1 MKRLLVLLFALI
13 LAGAGFA
20 DTRRSSPAKP
30 LKPILAGTVYDT
42 NHAAIAFGEV
52 VAQSLEG
59 KEYWATTNDEGVYK
73 FELPSGTY
81 RIEANAPGFC
91 PKRVE
96 LFKIRNSRPGP
107 LDFVLEV
114 TKSAV
119 LDIEG
124 RGRPCPQK
132 TMIRKE
138 QPRKQDRKS
147 IAEEDFREEQ

>member
-1 MKRLLVLLFALI
+1 MKRLLLLLVALI
-13 LAGAGFA
+13 LAVSVLANTGGTSQGKT
-20 DTRRSSPAKP
+20 TRRV
-30 LKPILAGTVYDT
+30 LTGTVYDI
-42 NHAAIAFGEV
+42 NHAVIVSSEV
-52 VAQSLEG
+52 VAQDPEG
-59 KEYWATTNDEGVYK
+59 NEYWSTTNTEGVYK
-73 FELPSGTY
+73 FELPLGTY

-96 LFKIRNSRPGP
+96 PFKMRNSRPGP

-114 TKSAV
+114 TRSAV

-138 QPRKQDRKS
+138 QPRKQDRRS
-147 IAEEDFREEQ
+147 IAE